1 MAGYITTALLAGF
14 VTTTAARQCQNLT
27 IPIVAS
33 ARNGVFDL
41 AAPKTN
47 IDVVNFVL
55 DATQPGHNITAEL
68 LTGYATVSG
77 NYSIA
82 ATYCQPDDG
91 PGTTLQVLTHG
102 VGFDRSYWDFPTNN
116 YNYSYVNQALNR
128 GYSTFAYDRLGIGES
143 SHGDPINEIQSYL
156 EIAALR
162 TLTTMLR
169 ESAVPGITANFSKI
183 AHVGHSYGSVET
195 YGLVAL
201 DPTISDGIV
210 LTGFSKDPNF
220 IPEFSLGANEI
231 LANTFARLSNYVDG
245 YIVTA
250 TVSALQADFFSPRDF
265 DPAVLEAAFQ
275 TGQPNS
281 IGEVLTMNG
290 AYDAPN
296 PYQGPVMVITGERDV
311 PFCGGN
317 CSATEPSI
325 PEMVQHSFQNATYF
339 DAVIVTGSGHGLN
352 LEYTW
357 PTTYSN
363 ILDFI
368 DKHVK

>member
-1 MAGYITTALLAGF
+1 MAHHTTTALLFGLIA
-14 VTTTAARQCQNLT
+14 VAAARQCQNLT

-41 AAPKTN
+41 TAPKNN

-55 DATQPGHNITAEL
+55 DATQPGHNLTAEL

-82 ATYCQPDDG
+82 ATYCQPDGG

-102 VGFDRSYWDFPTNN
+102 VGFDRSYWDFPANN
-116 YNYSYVNQALNR
+116 YNYSYVNQALDR

-143 SHGDPINEIQSYL
+143 SHGDPVNEIQSYL

-169 ESAVPGITANFSKI
+169 QSTVSGITANFSKI

-195 YGLVAL
+195 YGLVAQ
-201 DPTISDGIV
+201 DPTISDGIA
-210 LTGFSKDPNF
+210 LTGFSKDADF
-220 IPEFSLGANEI
+220 LGEFSLGANEI
-231 LANTFARLSNYVDG
+231 QANTFSRLSNYVDG
-245 YIVTA
+245 YIAPATA
-250 TVSALQADFFSPRDF
+250 SALQADFFAPREFSPEI
-265 DPAVLEAAFQ
+265 LEAAFN
-275 TGQPNS
+275 TSQPNS
-281 IGEVLTMNG
+281 VGEVLTMNG

-296 PYQGPVMVITGERDV
+296 PYGGPVLVITGERDV

-325 PEMVQHSFQNATYF
+325 PEMVKGSFQNASYF
-339 DAVIVTGSGHGLN
+339 DAVLIPGSGHGLN

-357 PTTYSN
+357 PITYST
-363 ILDFI
+363 ILDFM